1 MAHDIS
7 MQADAPQDI
16 VALAALVGQQLK
28 HRGLILATAES
39 CTGGGVAQ
47 AITEIAG
54 SSAWFDCGFVTYSNA
69 SKMALLKVP
78 ADVLDLHG
86 AVSNETATAMCQ
98 GALRNS
104 LATVALSTTGI
115 AGPDGD
121 VPGKPVGT
129 IYFGWACGDVT
140 RVERVLFS
148 GDRHSIREQTVRHAL
163 RGLLTLLT
171 ATH

>member
-1 MAHDIS
+1 MAHDLS
-7 MQADAPQDI
+7 MQTDTHDI
-16 VALAALVGQQLK
+16 FELATLVGQALK
-28 HRGLILATAES
+28 SRGLILATAES

-54 SSAWFDCGFVTYSNA
+54 SSAWFDCGYVTYSNA
-69 SKMALLKVP
+69 SKMVLLQVP
-78 ADVLDLHG
+78 ADVLEQHG
-86 AVSNETATAMCQ
+86 AVSNETATAMCA

-115 AGPDGD
+115 AGPDGG

-140 RVERVLFS
+140 QVERMLFN
-148 GDRHSIREQTVRHAL
+148 GDRCSVREQTVKHAL
-163 RGLLTLLT
+163 RGLLELLT
-171 ATH
+171 RSK